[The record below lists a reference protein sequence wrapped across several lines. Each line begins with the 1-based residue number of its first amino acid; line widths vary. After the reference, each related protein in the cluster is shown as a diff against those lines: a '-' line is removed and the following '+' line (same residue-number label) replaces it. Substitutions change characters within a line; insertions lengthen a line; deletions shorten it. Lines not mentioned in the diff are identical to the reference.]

1 MKLSKCFKLAVGS
14 IVSNKMRSFLTM
26 LGIIIGI
33 AAVIALVSVMNGV
46 TGQVTETFSKMGTT
60 KINVSVQNRGLSRVV
75 TPDDIY
81 EFAQDNELID
91 GVSPNVTVPAS
102 VKGSS
107 SSDSLS
113 SKVTGV
119 SEQYAEK
126 NKYELKEGTFFSYV
140 DVLNLQKVCTIG
152 TYVANEIFGNEPATG
167 KTLKING
174 YAFKVTG
181 VIVEQADSTEGSTDD
196 CVYIP
201 YTSATR
207 LSRSTLVSSYTMWAK
222 DDDSVDAAITSIK
235 TYLNIFIGDSDY
247 YSVVG
252 MQEILDDVSSVTE
265 TLKMA
270 LVLIA
275 GISLLVGG
283 IGIMKIMLVSVT
295 ERTKEIGIRK
305 SLGANPHDIMKQFV
319 IEAATISCLG
329 GLIGI
334 ILGSLISTVVGMFMG
349 TSVTTS
355 VTAVAVSFAVSAG
368 IGIGFGYLPA
378 KKASALNP
386 IDALRFE

>member
-91 GVSPNVTVPAS
+91 GVSPNVTVPSS

-181 VIVEQADSTEGSTDD
+181 VIAEQADSTEGSTDD

-207 LSRSTLVSSYTMWAK
+207 LSRSTLVSSYTRWAK

-283 IGIMKIMLVSVT
+283 IGIMNIMLVSVT